1 MPLFNHQTAMHS
13 TTEFDLKPPKLPMLH
28 SDSEE
33 DFVKSCFWL
42 YFLLPFLLAVVFFFF
57 LFWLGGL
64 KRRIIHV

>member
-42 YFLLPFLLAVVFFFF
+42 YFLLPFLLAVVLFFFG
-57 LFWLGGL
+57 LGGL
-64 KRRIIHV
+64 KCRIIHV